1 MYHPAN
7 GDEPEAMAMKNLFGK
22 YRGRVEDNADPQ
34 GLGRVEVSSPA
45 ALGARARA
53 WALPCV
59 PYAEPGVGLSMLPR
73 IGADVW
79 IEFEEGDASR
89 PIWSG
94 FLWDSPMA
102 RPPTAD
108 DVVLTTGGGHRVVLG
123 DSGNEVTVSHPSGST
138 VKLDAT
144 GGIEL
149 SASATIRLTASKV
162 EVRAG
167 SIELEA
173 GMAETSGVLKCDTL
187 VANSVVAS
195 SYTPGAGNIW

>member
-1 MYHPAN
+1 
-7 GDEPEAMAMKNLFGK
+7 
-22 YRGRVEDNADPQ
+22 
-34 GLGRVEVSSPA
+34 
-45 ALGARARA
+45 
-53 WALPCV
+53 
-59 PYAEPGVGLSMLPR
+59 MLPPV
-73 IGADVW
+73 GADVW
-79 IEFEEGDASR
+79 VEFENGDSR
-89 PIWSG
+89 HPIWTG
-94 FLWDSPMA
+94 FLWDSSETP
-102 RPPTAD
+102 PPTAG
-108 DVVLTTGGGHRVVLG
+108 DVVLS
-123 DSGNEVTVSHPSGST
+123 DSGNEVTVSHSDGST

-149 SASATIRLTASKV
+149 SANSTIRLTASKV